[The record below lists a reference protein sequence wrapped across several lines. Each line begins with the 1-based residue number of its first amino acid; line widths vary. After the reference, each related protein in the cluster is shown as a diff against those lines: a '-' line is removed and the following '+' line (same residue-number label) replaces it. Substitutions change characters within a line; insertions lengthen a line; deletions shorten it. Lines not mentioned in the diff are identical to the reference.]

1 MPKFAAKGL
10 IKFPN
15 AFYFVSIFLILLLV
29 AVYLIYEF
37 HRQLTVSAKQQYI
50 GLVSANLI
58 SADQS
63 MDELMNTLDI
73 GKSSYEKV
81 LGNTQTNGDLNYSI
95 IVGNNQKSLSQIGLL
110 KDNLDFQKKLLSSA
124 KTPREYQ
131 TLEDSFNNYYVQS
144 NEFLEELGKNYEYES
159 SLLQNVTAATIGINI
174 SQKTLW
180 EEADKDLILSH
191 FKTLKS
197 DTNSSIEKLSQ
208 INTPDRYQEYY
219 NLYLSY
225 FKLIAS
231 AAEQITAILEE
242 DLVSLDSDSPNSI
255 EIAYKTSIDS
265 QNEIN
270 KLASKI
276 TEERERIFALE
287 ENTEEIEALAAV
299 QQDIENKIKG
309 YYQLL
314 YSESNTATDFGF

>member
-1 MPKFAAKGL
+1 MPKFAAKSL

-81 LGNTQTNGDLNYSI
+81 LGNTETNGNFNYSI

>member
-1 MPKFAAKGL
+1 MLKFAAKDL

-15 AFYFVSIFLILLLV
+15 AFYFVSIFLIALLV
-29 AVYLIYEF
+29 FVYLIYEF
-37 HRQLTVSAKQQYI
+37 HRRLTVSAKQQYI

-144 NEFLEELGKNYEYES
+144 NEFLEELGKNYEYENN
-159 SLLQNVTAATIGINI
+159 LLQNVTAATFGINI

>member
-1 MPKFAAKGL
+1 
-10 IKFPN
+10 
-15 AFYFVSIFLILLLV
+15 
-29 AVYLIYEF
+29 
-37 HRQLTVSAKQQYI
+37 
-50 GLVSANLI
+50 
-58 SADQS
+58 
-63 MDELMNTLDI
+63 
-73 GKSSYEKV
+73 V
-81 LGNTQTNGDLNYSI
+81 L
-95 IVGNNQKSLSQIGLL
+95 KH
-110 KDNLDFQKKLLSSA
+110 
-124 KTPREYQ
+124 
-131 TLEDSFNNYYVQS
+131 QS

>member
-1 MPKFAAKGL
+1 MPKFAAKDL

-15 AFYFVSIFLILLLV
+15 AFYFVSIFLIVLLV

-37 HRQLTVSAKQQYI
+37 HRKLTVSAKQQYI

-63 MDELMNTLDI
+63 LDELMNTLDI

-81 LGNTQTNGDLNYSI
+81 LGNTETNGDLNYSI

-110 KDNLDFQKKLLSSA
+110 KDNLDFQKNLLNSA
-124 KTPREYQ
+124 RTPREYQ
-131 TLEDSFNNYYVQS
+131 TLEDSFNNYYAQS
-144 NEFLEELGKNYEYES
+144 NEFLEELEKNYEYENN
-159 SLLQNVTAATIGINI
+159 LLKNVTAATFGINI

-180 EEADKDLILSH
+180 GSTDKELILNH

-197 DTNSSIEKLSQ
+197 DTNSSLEKLSQ

-219 NLYLSY
+219 NLYLTY
-225 FKLIAS
+225 LKLIATT
-231 AAEQITAILEE
+231 AEEIASILEE
-242 DLVSLDSDSPNSI
+242 DLASLDSDSPNSI

-265 QNEIN
+265 QNEID
-270 KLASKI
+270 KLTKEIA
-276 TEERERIFALE
+276 EERTRIFSIE
-287 ENTEEIEALAAV
+287 ENIKEIENLAAV

-309 YYQLL
+309 LYQLL
-314 YSESNTATDFGF
+314 YTQSSTATDFGF

>member
-1 MPKFAAKGL
+1 MPKFAAKSL

-270 KLASKI
+270 KLTQKI

>member
-1 MPKFAAKGL
+1 MSKFAAKDL

-15 AFYFVSIFLILLLV
+15 AIYFVSVFLIVLLAL
-29 AVYLIYEF
+29 VYLVYEI
-37 HRQLTVSAKQQYI
+37 HRQLTVSARRQYI

-63 MDELMNTLDI
+63 MDELMITLDI

-81 LGNTQTNGDLNYSI
+81 LGNTETNGNFNYSI

-110 KDNLDFQKKLLSSA
+110 KDNLDFQKNLLANA

-131 TLEDSFNNYYVQS
+131 ILEDGFNNYYAQS
-144 NEFLEELGKNYEYES
+144 NELLEDLEKSYEYEN
-159 SLLQNVTAATIGINI
+159 SLLQNVTAPTIGINI

-180 EEADKDLILSH
+180 EEADKELILNH

-197 DTNSSIEKLSQ
+197 DTNSSLEKLLQ

-219 NLYLSY
+219 NLYMSY
-225 FKLIAS
+225 FKLIAG
-231 AAEQITAILEE
+231 AAEQITAILEQ
-242 DLVSLDSDSPNSI
+242 DFVILDSDSPNSI
-255 EIAYKTSIDS
+255 EIAYKTAIDS

>member
-1 MPKFAAKGL
+1 MPKFAAKSL

-314 YSESNTATDFGF
+314 HSESNTATDFGF

>member
-1 MPKFAAKGL
+1 MPKFAAKSL

-37 HRQLTVSAKQQYI
+37 HRQLTVSVKQQYI

-81 LGNTQTNGDLNYSI
+81 LGNTETNGGLNYSI

-110 KDNLDFQKKLLSSA
+110 KDNLDFQKNLLSSA

-131 TLEDSFNNYYVQS
+131 TLKDGFNNYYAQS
-144 NEFLEELGKNYEYES
+144 NEFLEELEKNYEYEN
-159 SLLQNVTAATIGINI
+159 SLLQNVTAATFGINI

-180 EEADKDLILSH
+180 GSADKELILNH

-197 DTNSSIEKLSQ
+197 DANSSLEKLAQ
-208 INTPDRYQEYY
+208 LNTPDKYQQYL

-225 FKLIAS
+225 FKLIVS
-231 AAEQITAILEE
+231 TAEEITTILDE
-242 DLVSLDSDSPNSI
+242 DLASEDPDSPNSI
-255 EIAYKTSIDS
+255 EIAYQTSIDS
-265 QNEIN
+265 QNEID
-270 KLASKI
+270 KLTKEIA
-276 TEERERIFALE
+276 EERPRIFSIE
-287 ENTEEIEALAAV
+287 EKMGDIEALAAV

-309 YYQLL
+309 FYQLL
-314 YSESNTATDFGF
+314 YTQSSSTTDFG